1 MPPKE
6 SAKERK
12 DREKAEAHAAMLLQQ
27 RQDFDVDEEKARQHQ
42 EMIERLDRAELGVEY
57 FQRMIDPQSR
67 IVVRR
72 TEFDEMRS
80 NLQRDL
86 VLSSQRIFDLQEMH
100 SAIKVAHVELQQELV
115 YLRVEC
121 KSLAANLH
129 RSAQQ
134 SQEQVMAE
142 VSQCIARIEQQI
154 LHHRQDTSESG
165 QLLNAA
171 LEKARLAAIENANV
185 ALATAHKISSLMQ
198 QHHPVHSR
206 IPRRIK
212 LALEALEK
220 DELLMILDTLSFED
234 SVLQYLLYR
243 YPPGLD
249 DPFERS
255 Y

>member
-12 DREKAEAHAAMLLQQ
+12 DREKAEAHAAALLQQ
-27 RQDFDVDEEKARQHQ
+27 RQDLDVEEEKARQQQ
-42 EMIERLDRAELGVEY
+42 EMLERLDRAELGVEY

-72 TEFDEMRS
+72 TEFDEMRN
-80 NLQRDL
+80 NLQRDS
-86 VLSSQRIFDLQEMH
+86 VLSAQRIFDLQEMH
-100 SAIKVAHVELQQELV
+100 NAIKVAHVELQQELV
-115 YLRVEC
+115 YLRSEC

-129 RSAQQ
+129 KSAQQ
-134 SQEQVMAE
+134 CQDQVIAE
-142 VSQCIARIEQQI
+142 VSQCVARIEHQI
-154 LHHRQDTSESG
+154 LHHRQDTAESG
-165 QLLNAA
+165 QLLNLA

-198 QHHPVHSR
+198 QHHPMHSR

-212 LALEALEK
+212 RILEQLEK
-220 DELLMILDTLSFED
+220 EELLMILDTLSFED

-243 YPPGLD
+243 HPPGPD
-249 DPFERS
+249 DPFA
-255 Y
+255 